1 MEQVARCTDALIT
14 AIRQSED
21 FRRYVKA
28 ERAIHEDPELKRR
41 IDEYRIR
48 AYELQG
54 ALEGIFEG
62 SEALL
67 QEFGSL
73 LRLPLAA
80 EYLDAESSVC
90 RMLRLTVEQLSTGVA
105 VELPQSGK

>member
-1 MEQVARCTDALIT
+1 MEQVARCTDALIM

-21 FRRYVKA
+21 YRRYVEA
-28 ERAIHEDPELKRR
+28 ERAVHKDPELKKR
-41 IDEYRIR
+41 IDEYRMR

-54 ALEGIFEG
+54 SLEGIFEG

-73 LRLPLAA
+73 HRHPLAA

-90 RMLRLTVEQLSTGVA
+90 RLLRMTVEQLSTGVA
-105 VELPQSGK
+105 VELPQKND